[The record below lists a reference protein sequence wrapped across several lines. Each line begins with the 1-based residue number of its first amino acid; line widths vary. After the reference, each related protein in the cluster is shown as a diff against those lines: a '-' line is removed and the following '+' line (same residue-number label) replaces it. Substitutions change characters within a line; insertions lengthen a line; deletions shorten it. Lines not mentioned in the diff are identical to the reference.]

1 MQNLKKFC
9 LKLNNL
15 KLNIKIFIT
24 LTSLALL
31 SIIILVFFFFL
42 EDIYII
48 CISSKTRSLL
58 IDLSI
63 GYVISYVF
71 YIIQIYIPENIKK
84 YKFKEIN
91 KNKIKNII
99 EDLNIIFIS
108 ITQFY
113 NIEDNGIIKPN
124 NKNSVVIKIKNSSF
138 NKASWYTEI
147 YKSEIIGSNNIFDT
161 IIGIIN
167 KIKTSSLLENMDIE
181 FIILLNNIENSCNK
195 IIQNFTIINEY
206 ENKSLSKIP
215 QSEDILQSLNELK
228 KYKKNLQEY
237 TILVP
242 AEYELATKTECENYR
257 NKIDE
262 LVDVILPLQNGRY
275 YISIECIEEM
285 EGKDIV

>member
-113 NIEDNGIIKPN
+113 NIEDNGIN
-124 NKNSVVIKIKNSSF
+124 LYF
-138 NKASWYTEI
+138 
-147 YKSEIIGSNNIFDT
+147 
-161 IIGIIN
+161 
-167 KIKTSSLLENMDIE
+167 LLD
-181 FIILLNNIENSCNK
+181 
-195 IIQNFTIINEY
+195 
-206 ENKSLSKIP
+206 
-215 QSEDILQSLNELK
+215 
-228 KYKKNLQEY
+228 
-237 TILVP
+237 
-242 AEYELATKTECENYR
+242 
-257 NKIDE
+257 
-262 LVDVILPLQNGRY
+262 
-275 YISIECIEEM
+275 
-285 EGKDIV
+285 